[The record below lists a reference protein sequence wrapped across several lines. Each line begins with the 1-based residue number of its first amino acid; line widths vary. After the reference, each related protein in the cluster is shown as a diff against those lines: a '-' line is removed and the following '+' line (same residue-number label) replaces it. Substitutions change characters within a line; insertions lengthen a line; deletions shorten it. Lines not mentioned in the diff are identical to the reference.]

1 MKSKLKLIPII
12 ISILS
17 LYTMPIYANA
27 GFSDTANEVHSAA
40 LTINLDIDLFDIV
53 FIGLLLSP
61 IIKTIVSI
69 KQKAKKDNFVHY
81 QALEQI
87 HHPDDYRNIDP
98 SFSEE
103 EFRKFLSEIFTRL
116 LDGCNAKD
124 ITEMRKYMTNELYSN
139 TVEQLSHYKS
149 INQTDH
155 TECINLLD
163 VQLKG
168 WKKSE
173 TYITMI
179 ADIKADMIHY
189 ITDDNTGEMVSGSNT
204 KPISLHYELSV
215 IRPIG
220 IRSNDRFTRS
230 CPSCGAHIDMRYSGV
245 CTYCGTHVIAP
256 NTGWALSNVTV
267 LSQ

>member
-1 MKSKLKLIPII
+1 MITEYRPV
-12 ISILS
+12 ILGR
-17 LYTMPIYANA
+17 I
-27 GFSDTANEVHSAA
+27 
-40 LTINLDIDLFDIV
+40 
-53 FIGLLLSP
+53 
-61 IIKTIVSI
+61 
-69 KQKAKKDNFVHY
+69 Q
-81 QALEQI
+81 
-87 HHPDDYRNIDP
+87 
-98 SFSEE
+98 
-103 EFRKFLSEIFTRL
+103 EIFIKKFSHACWT
-116 LDGCNAKD
+116 AVTPKD
-124 ITEMRKYMTNELYSN
+124 ITKMRKYMTNELYSN

-245 CTYCGTHVIAP
+245 CTCMNIM
-256 NTGWALSNVTV
+256 S
-267 LSQ
+267 